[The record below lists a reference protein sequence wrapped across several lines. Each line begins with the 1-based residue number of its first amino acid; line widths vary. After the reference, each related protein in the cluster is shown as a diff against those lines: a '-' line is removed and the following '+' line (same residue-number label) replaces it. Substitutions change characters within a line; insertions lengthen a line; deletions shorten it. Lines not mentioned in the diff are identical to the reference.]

1 MEEEIIS
8 IKIGGLEYKLQCP
21 IEEQALLLEA
31 AEKLDKKIKS
41 TKRKLK
47 TLPMERISVLAALD
61 ISSDLVKLQSQGA
74 EVIESIEQP
83 ESPKE
88 ETKKELQI
96 SQTEEEDIPED
107 EDEDLNFKLVSEI
120 SELSKL

>member
-1 MEEEIIS
+1 
-8 IKIGGLEYKLQCP
+8 
-21 IEEQALLLEA
+21 LEA

-74 EVIESIEQP
+74 EVIESIDQP
-83 ESPKE
+83 EALKE
-88 ETKKELQI
+88 EITKEPEI
-96 SQTEEEDIPED
+96 SQTEDPDLQDEEG
-107 EDEDLNFKLVSEI
+107 EDLNFKLVSEI

>member
-8 IKIGGLEYKLQCP
+8 IRIGGLEYKLQCP
-21 IEEQALLLEA
+21 VEEQPHLLEA

-74 EVIESIEQP
+74 RS
-83 ESPKE
+83 E
-88 ETKKELQI
+88 EHTSELQ
-96 SQTEEEDIPED
+96 SPM
-107 EDEDLNFKLVSEI
+107 
-120 SELSKL
+120 

>member
-8 IKIGGLEYKLQCP
+8 IRIGGLEYKLQCP
-21 IEEQALLLEA
+21 VEEQSHLLEA

-88 ETKKELQI
+88 ETKEELQS
-96 SQTEEEDIPED
+96 SQTEKVDIPED

>member
-21 IEEQALLLEA
+21 IEEQAHLLEA

-88 ETKKELQI
+88 ETKKELQS
-96 SQTEEEDIPED
+96 SQTEEADIPED

>member
-1 MEEEIIS
+1 
-8 IKIGGLEYKLQCP
+8 
-21 IEEQALLLEA
+21 
-31 AEKLDKKIKS
+31 
-41 TKRKLK
+41 
-47 TLPMERISVLAALD
+47 MERISVLAALD

>member
-8 IKIGGLEYKLQCP
+8 IRIGGLEYKLQCP
-21 IEEQALLLEA
+21 VEEQPHLLEA

-74 EVIESIEQP
+74 EVIESIDQP
-83 ESPKE
+83 DASKE
-88 ETKKELQI
+88 EITKGPEISKTEDPDLQ
-96 SQTEEEDIPED
+96 D
-107 EDEDLNFKLVSEI
+107 EDGEDLNFKLVSEI

>member
-8 IKIGGLEYKLQCP
+8 IRIGGLEYKLQCP
-21 IEEQALLLEA
+21 VEEQPHLLEA

-61 ISSDLVKLQSQGA
+61 ISLQSQGA
-74 EVIESIEQP
+74 EVIESIDQP
-83 ESPKE
+83 EAPKE
-88 ETKKELQI
+88 EIIKEPDI
-96 SQTEEEDIPED
+96 SQAEDPDLQD
-107 EDEDLNFKLVSEI
+107 EDGEDLNFKLVSEI